1 MLGISSYFQDL
12 DYEYLKRA
20 SEIGARFLFT
30 SLHIPEEDLSHL
42 PKTLPVFL
50 SKCKEY
56 NLDLVPDIS
65 PLTLEKLGIKNN
77 NFKQL
82 KEMGFKVLRLDFG
95 FDDFETVNLLL
106 EDFDLM
112 LNASVVDE
120 KYILEGIEAGVDF
133 SRVSMLHNFYPKQE
147 TGLSFEYFDG
157 LNQVFRKYNL
167 PISAFVPGDLI
178 KRYPMYEGLP
188 TIERHRSINPYVAG
202 VQLITQFGVRDIYIG
217 DSSAKFE
224 TLQYIQD
231 FMDKGIL
238 HVPVILESQ
247 YKEMFS
253 EDFSVRKDLSET
265 IVRLVTPRVENV
277 PVFNNIK
284 RPKGALT
291 IDNLLAKRYSGEIQI
306 TKKDLPMDARVNVVG
321 YIHPEFVELVDYIG
335 RDTLVRF
342 VLV

>member
-12 DYEYLKRA
+12 DYDYLKKA
-20 SEIGARFLFT
+20 SEIGARYLFT

-50 SKCKEY
+50 KKCKEY

-65 PLTLEKLGIKNN
+65 PLTLEKLGIENN
-77 NFKQL
+77 DYTQL

-95 FDDFETVNLLL
+95 FDDFETVKMLL

-120 KYILEGIEAGVDF
+120 QYIMDGIEAGLDF
-133 SRVSMLHNFYPKQE
+133 SRISMLHNFYPKQE
-147 TGLSFEYFDG
+147 TGLSFDYFSE
-157 LNQVFRKYNL
+157 LNLVFEKYEL

-188 TIERHRSINPYVAG
+188 TIERHRCIHPYVAA
-202 VQLITQFGVRDIYIG
+202 VQLMSQYGVRDIYIG

-224 TLQYIQD
+224 TLQYIVDYMDNGVIHLPIIVESAYRDMFLSD
-231 FMDKGIL
+231 FTI
-238 HVPVILESQ
+238 
-247 YKEMFS
+247 
-253 EDFSVRKDLSET
+253 RKDLSET
-265 IVRLVTPRVENV
+265 IVRLTTPRVENV

-284 RPKGALT
+284 RPKGSLT
-291 IDNLLAKRYSGEIQI
+291 VDNFLAKRYSGEMQI
-306 TKKDLPMDARVNVVG
+306 AKIDLPMDARVNVVG
-321 YIHPEFVELVDYIG
+321 YIHPEFVELVNYIG
-335 RDTLVRF
+335 RDTVIRF
-342 VLV
+342 IVL